1 MKIEALTQIEVGQT
15 FLSKD
20 VSAEGGN
27 VRLIEPRLMAMGSIH
42 YADAKRVQYSG
53 KKILQR
59 GDVLFVSR
67 GKFEAAVFESDTP
80 SVATN
85 AFFVLRPN
93 DQIKSG
99 FLSAFLNSHQAQQH
113 FRRKQKLTTAKF
125 VAKEDVLELELPL
138 VPLERQEDLI
148 HAAESLKH
156 TEQLLSQKSQILKNI
171 REGLFSQIQGASS

>member
-1 MKIEALTQIEVGQT
+1 MKIDALAQIEVGQT
-15 FLSKD
+15 FLSKQM
-20 VSAEGGN
+20 SAEGGN
-27 VRLIEPRLMAMGSIH
+27 IHLIEPRMMDAGSIN
-42 YADAKRVQYSG
+42 YADTKRVQYSG

-99 FLSAFLNSHQAQQH
+99 YLSAFLNSHQAQRH
-113 FRRKQKLTTAKF
+113 FRRKQKQTTAKF
-125 VAKEDVLELELPL
+125 VSKEELLELDIPL
-138 VPLERQEDLI
+138 VPPNEQEDLI
-148 HAAESLKH
+148 HASDSLKQ
-156 TEQLLSQKSQILKNI
+156 TEQLLLQKSQILKNI
-171 REGLFSQIQGASS
+171 REGLFGQIQGVSL